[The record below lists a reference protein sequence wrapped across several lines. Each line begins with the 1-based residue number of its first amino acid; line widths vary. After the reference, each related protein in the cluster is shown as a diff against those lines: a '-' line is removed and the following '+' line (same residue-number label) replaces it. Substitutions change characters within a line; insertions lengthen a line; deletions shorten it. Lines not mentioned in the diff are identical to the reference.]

1 MQTGFNS
8 DITYR
13 GVSYHVQTEDWGL
26 ENPFIVSRVFQQGA
40 VLKTFKTS
48 YATFLGQ
55 HKISTPQG
63 QIHGQINGQING
75 QIHGQTQNQIQSQL
89 YNQVQRQI
97 SAALKSQ
104 HQQVVDFVMSGQI
117 FL

>member
-1 MQTGFNS
+1 MESNYTMQTGYNS

-40 VLKTFKTS
+40 VLRTYKTP
-48 YATFLGQ
+48 YATFL
-55 HKISTPQG
+55 KTTLAPPPK
-63 QIHGQINGQING
+63 
-75 QIHGQTQNQIQSQL
+75 SQL
-89 YNQVQRQI
+89 QQHV
-97 SAALKSQ
+97 SLALKSQ
-104 HQQVVDFVMSGQI
+104 HDQVVDFVLSGQI

>member
-1 MQTGFNS
+1 MNSMQTGFNS

-55 HKISTPQG
+55 HKISAPQS
-63 QIHGQINGQING
+63 
-75 QIHGQTQNQIQSQL
+75 QTQSQIQSQL